1 MKLVNVLALLL
12 LGLWATAR
20 AEGSMGETC
29 TFPIEPEVENAI
41 SPLNCGAQPCLDPGD
56 GGGGGGSSPNPVC
69 RIVCYIVCVPVRDVI
84 CTPVPPPLQPIC
96 RVIVY
101 NECREVCER
110 QCR

>member
-41 SPLNCGAQPCLDPGD
+41 SPLN
-56 GGGGGGSSPNPVC
+56 
-69 RIVCYIVCVPVRDVI
+69 
-84 CTPVPPPLQPIC
+84 
-96 RVIVY
+96 
-101 NECREVCER
+101 
-110 QCR
+110 